1 MTRPGAA
8 LRARLPA
15 CLLLALWACSGAPP
29 VVDGVS
35 LEETCDPENLLA
47 RALAL
52 FKAERHEE
60 CTAIAEHVLEYHGTF
75 AKTETVLFL
84 AAEARYRLGDTQAA
98 LAHYR
103 RLLDDFPCTRAHAAI
118 ADRLYHAGTALLDD
132 PPLLLGGLL
141 RDRQPGIEALGYLVV
156 HYPRSPLAEEA
167 WLRLGEAHVAEG
179 QYDLA
184 AEAYERLLRR
194 YPDSALKDEVLFRV
208 ASVHRAQSKGA
219 AYDKEPLLR
228 AWFAA
233 DRYLKCCGA
242 SGRYAAAALAMK
254 ENVAREVALSESEI
268 AEFYHR
274 RGAQEGARL
283 HYGHAALAPEDAAA
297 DLLHPHSDRPPWKTG
312 NDLLPFWAAGRD

>member
-1 MTRPGAA
+1 MSRLGPARPAA
-8 LRARLPA
+8 LPA
-15 CLLLALWACSGAPP
+15 CLLLALWACGSPPP
-29 VVDGVS
+29 VVDAVS
-35 LEETCDPENLLA
+35 LEAACDPEELLA

-52 FKAERHEE
+52 LKAVRFEK
-60 CTAIAEHVLEYHGTF
+60 CAAIAEHLLDSHEDF

-84 AAEARYRLGDTQAA
+84 AAEARYRLGDMQAA

-103 RLLDDFPCTRAHAAI
+103 RLVNDFPCTRAHAAV
-118 ADRLYHAGTALLDD
+118 ADRLYHAGAALLDD
-132 PPLLLGGLL
+132 PPPLLGGLL

-156 HYPRSPLAEEA
+156 HYPGSPLAEQG
-167 WLRLGEAHVAEG
+167 WLRLGEAHLAEG

-219 AYDKEPLLR
+219 AYDREPLLR

-254 ENVAREVALSESEI
+254 EAVARDVALSESEI
-268 AEFYHR
+268 AEFYQR
-274 RGAQEGARL
+274 RGAQQAARW
-283 HYGHAALAPEDAAA
+283 HHENAALELQDDAT
-297 DLLHPHSDRPPWKTG
+297 DLLRPHCERPPWKTG
-312 NDLLPFWAAGRD
+312 PDLLPFWAAGSP